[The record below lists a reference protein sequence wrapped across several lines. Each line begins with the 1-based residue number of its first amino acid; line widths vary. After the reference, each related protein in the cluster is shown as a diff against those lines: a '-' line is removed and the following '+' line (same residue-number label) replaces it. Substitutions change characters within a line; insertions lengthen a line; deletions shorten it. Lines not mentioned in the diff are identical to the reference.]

1 MVRSLAMLRAALPVA
16 LLALGLLACSEGLSS
31 KEQKIIDEAM
41 ASLEQAPP
49 EIRNDVMRTCG
60 KWMHSRRACD
70 EQTVRLHQM
79 ECWLEAGLPHLKS
92 ALKKNLRFLARDRK
106 TLQHQS
112 VCMEKRGWRIR
123 NPGEKY

>member
-1 MVRSLAMLRAALPVA
+1 MVRSRVMLRAALPVA
-16 LLALGLLACSEGLSS
+16 LLALSLCACSDGLSS
-31 KEQKIIDEAM
+31 RQKATLDEAM
-41 ASLEQAPP
+41 ASLEDAPAQ
-49 EIRNDVMRTCG
+49 IRNEVMRPCD

-92 ALKKNLRFLARDRK
+92 ALKKNLRFLARNRK

-123 NPGEKY
+123 NPAEKY